1 MTSLAQS
8 IELPVEGLT
17 PAIQASLLRELIKQL
32 NIPDDKFEESA
43 KKPPTAEERKEA
55 VLRLNSEINRISKV
69 VQDEAK
75 VNSTEIKPIT
85 FVSQVNQ
92 ESSSQA
98 EASQFTG
105 TTIEPEVIKNPTNK
119 NDDDNNGSPV
129 EESPEDRV
137 QSLTA
142 DSQIR
147 QFVIPVIL
155 DRLDIF
161 GKADKETQGVIYK
174 SEEYTASL
182 KLEEDSQTLS
192 LDRNLPDY
200 EESREALLASRDN
213 NSEEYSITIN
223 NLTKEEFERFKTLFN
238 EQQARREQSQ
248 QQFKNQDSAKELD

>member
-1 MTSLAQS
+1 MKEL

-17 PAIQASLLRELIKQL
+17 PAMQASLLRELIKQL
-32 NIPDDKFEESA
+32 NIPNEKFEECA

-55 VLRLNSEINRISKV
+55 VLRLNSEINRVSEI

-85 FVSQVNQ
+85 FVNQVNQVNQ

-98 EASQFTG
+98 EASQSTE

-119 NDDDNNGSPV
+119 NDDNNGSPV

-161 GKADKETQGVIYK
+161 GKSDKETQGIIYK

-192 LDRNLPDY
+192 LDRNLPDS
-200 EESREALLASRDN
+200 EQSREALLASHDN

-248 QQFKNQDSAKELD
+248 KQFKNQDSAKDLD

>member
-1 MTSLAQS
+1 MKEL

-17 PAIQASLLRELIKQL
+17 PAMQASLLRELIRQL

-55 VLRLNSEINRISKV
+55 VLRLNSEINRISEV

-75 VNSTEIKPIT
+75 VTSIELEPIT
-85 FVSQVNQ
+85 FLHQLNQ
-92 ESSSQA
+92 ESTSPA
-98 EASQFTG
+98 EASQSTG
-105 TTIEPEVIKNPTNK
+105 KTIESEVIKKTTNK
-119 NDDDNNGSPV
+119 NDDNNGNPV

-161 GKADKETQGVIYK
+161 GKSDKETQGIIYK

-192 LDRNLPDY
+192 LDRNLPDS
-200 EESREALLASRDN
+200 EQSREALLASRDN

-238 EQQARREQSQ
+238 EQQAHREQSQ
-248 QQFKNQDSAKELD
+248 KQFKNQDSAKELD

>member
-1 MTSLAQS
+1 MKEL

-17 PAIQASLLRELIKQL
+17 PAMQASLLRELIKQL

-43 KKPPTAEERKEA
+43 KKPPTAEETKEA
-55 VLRLNSEINRISKV
+55 VLRLNSEINRISEV

-75 VNSTEIKPIT
+75 ANSTELETIT
-85 FVSQVNQ
+85 FINQLNQ

-98 EASQFTG
+98 EASHFTG
-105 TTIEPEVIKNPTNK
+105 TTIEPEVLKSPTNK
-119 NDDDNNGSPV
+119 NDDNNGNPV

-161 GKADKETQGVIYK
+161 GKSDKETQGIIYK

-182 KLEEDSQTLS
+182 KSEEDSQTLS
-192 LDRNLPDY
+192 LDRNLPDS
-200 EESREALLASRDN
+200 EQSREALLASRDN

-248 QQFKNQDSAKELD
+248 KQFKNQDYAKELD

>member
-1 MTSLAQS
+1 MKEL

-17 PAIQASLLRELIKQL
+17 PAMQTSLLRELIKQL

-43 KKPPTAEERKEA
+43 KKPLTAEERKEA
-55 VLRLNSEINRISKV
+55 VLRLNSEINRISEV

-75 VNSTEIKPIT
+75 VNSTEIQPIT
-85 FVSQVNQ
+85 FVNQVNQ

-105 TTIEPEVIKNPTNK
+105 TTIESEVLKNPTNK
-119 NDDDNNGSPV
+119 NDDNNGNLV

-137 QSLTA
+137 QLFPA
-142 DSQIR
+142 DSQI
-147 QFVIPVIL
+147 QEFVIPVIL

-161 GKADKETQGVIYK
+161 GKPDKETQDIIYK

-182 KLEEDSQTLS
+182 KFEEDSQTLS
-192 LDRNLPDY
+192 LDRNLPDS
-200 EESREALLASRDN
+200 EQSREALLASRDN

-223 NLTKEEFERFKTLFN
+223 NLTKEEFERFKTLYN
-238 EQQARREQSQ
+238 EQQARRKQSQ
-248 QQFKNQDSAKELD
+248 REFKSQDSAKELD